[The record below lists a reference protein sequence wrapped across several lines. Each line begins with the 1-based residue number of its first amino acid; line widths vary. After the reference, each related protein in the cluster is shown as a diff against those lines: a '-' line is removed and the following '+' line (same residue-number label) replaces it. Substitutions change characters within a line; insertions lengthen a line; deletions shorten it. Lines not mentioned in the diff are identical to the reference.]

1 MAEATKW
8 DTIAP
13 RQRSGKPPR
22 PRDQR
27 RLRNNF
33 LIARPPLLAVMQGGG
48 SPYSNFFTASMTADW
63 RLAILMGQLARH
75 VGGCYKCRYFFANIC
90 LHRSVILV
98 LHLLMAAPYRAC
110 IRSAHVLMAAPYRA
124 CIRSAH
130 VLMAAPYWACI
141 RSAAGTASSAISK
154 MANLQRPVAKGESR
168 RRRQGGAHTRPHDSY
183 LRSEL

>member
-1 MAEATKW
+1 
-8 DTIAP
+8 
-13 RQRSGKPPR
+13 
-22 PRDQR
+22 
-27 RLRNNF
+27 
-33 LIARPPLLAVMQGGG
+33 
-48 SPYSNFFTASMTADW
+48 MTADW

-130 VLMAAPYWACI
+130 VLMAAPYRACI
-141 RSAAGTASSAISK
+141 RSAHG
-154 MANLQRPVAKGESR
+154 R
-168 RRRQGGAHTRPHDSY
+168 GAA
-183 LRSEL
+183 

>member
-1 MAEATKW
+1 KRYSLLASPQGGVAASSSKFRAATEA
-8 DTIAP
+8 
-13 RQRSGKPPR
+13 RRSRGGFPFVLIGKPPR

-33 LIARPPLLAVMQGGG
+33 LIARPPLLAVMQGGE

-110 IRSAHVLMAAPYRA
+110 IRSAHVF
-124 CIRSAH
+124 
-130 VLMAAPYWACI
+130 
-141 RSAAGTASSAISK
+141 
-154 MANLQRPVAKGESR
+154 
-168 RRRQGGAHTRPHDSY
+168 
-183 LRSEL
+183 